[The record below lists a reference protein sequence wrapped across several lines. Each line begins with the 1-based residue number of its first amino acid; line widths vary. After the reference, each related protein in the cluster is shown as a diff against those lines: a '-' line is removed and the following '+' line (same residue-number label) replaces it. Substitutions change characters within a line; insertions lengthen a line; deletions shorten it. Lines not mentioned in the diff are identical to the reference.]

1 MNVAMRSSSEGMQ
14 LFGIRSLGCANKDN
28 LLNWLVGYYILFFF
42 LTIFNVILCLT
53 PAPPATINIK
63 ATPIHMA
70 TRMQQREMVKWFK
83 FFTPESFQL
92 IDVQK

>member
-1 MNVAMRSSSEGMQ
+1 
-14 LFGIRSLGCANKDN
+14 
-28 LLNWLVGYYILFFF
+28 
-42 LTIFNVILCLT
+42 
-53 PAPPATINIK
+53 
-63 ATPIHMA
+63 MA